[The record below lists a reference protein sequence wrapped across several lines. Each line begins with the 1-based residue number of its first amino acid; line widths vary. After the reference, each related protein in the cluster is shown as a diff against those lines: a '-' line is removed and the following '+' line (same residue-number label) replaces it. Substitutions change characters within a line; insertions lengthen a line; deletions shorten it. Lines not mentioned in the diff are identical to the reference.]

1 MANDIA
7 EAAGAILASLN
18 ENTAFPEHLA
28 RRFSLDEGYAVQ
40 FELLRRRKAQ
50 GDVHVGWK
58 VGLTSR
64 AMQLQQGVH
73 EPCLGHLVEAGHVS
87 SPAVFR
93 FDELMA
99 PGFENELCIR
109 LGAPLDGGANAES
122 ARSAIDAIAPAIE
135 VVEKRGVFNA
145 DLPLAF
151 AGNAQQRAFVTGEF
165 VPLADDADPAT
176 VEVEIFVNGRSQECA
191 LGAEVLGSPHQLG
204 GLAGAQAG
212 GLRPRSPRRR
222 SDHVGFVH
230 PAVRHRERRS
240 DTRRIQWPRR
250 RRDRNRVTP
259 EHAYA
264 MNAAGSWWAP
274 NRSSCSGVWNSNLP
288 LEAGNRCPGGHP
300 AAPHPPP

>member
-1 MANDIA
+1 MANHVA
-7 EAAGAILASLN
+7 EAAEAILAALR
-18 ENTAFPEHLA
+18 ENTGFPEHLA
-28 RRFSLDEGYAVQ
+28 RRLTLDEGYAVQ

-64 AMQLQQGVH
+64 AMQIQQGVH

-109 LGAPLDGGANAES
+109 LGSPLDGGACAES

-151 AGNAQQRAFVTGEF
+151 AGNAQQCAFVTGEF
-165 VPLADDADPAT
+165 VPLAGDADPAA
-176 VEVEIFVNGRSQECA
+176 VEVEVFVNGRSRERA
-191 LGAEVLGSPHQLG
+191 LGAEVLGSPINSVVW
-204 GLAGAQAG
+204 LARKLASFGH
-212 GLRPRSPRRR
+212 GLRPGDLIMSGSFTGQYAIAKGDRIRADFS
-222 SDHVGFVH
+222 GLG
-230 PAVRHRERRS
+230 AVE
-240 DTRRIQWPRR
+240 I
-250 RRDRNRVTP
+250 
-259 EHAYA
+259 
-264 MNAAGSWWAP
+264 
-274 NRSSCSGVWNSNLP
+274 SCG
-288 LEAGNRCPGGHP
+288 
-300 AAPHPPP
+300 

>member
-7 EAAGAILASLN
+7 GAAEAILAALR
-18 ENTAFPEHLA
+18 ENTVFPESLS
-28 RRFSLDEGYAVQ
+28 RRLTLDEGYAVQ
-40 FELLRRRKAQ
+40 FDLLRRRKAR

-93 FDELMA
+93 FDDLMA

-109 LGAPLDGGANAES
+109 LRAPLDGGANAES

-151 AGNAQQRAFVTGEF
+151 AGNAQQRASSRGNSFRSPTTPIPRPSRSRSSSTAGAGSARSA
-165 VPLADDADPAT
+165 PKCWAPPSTRWSGWRASWRASAT
-176 VEVEIFVNGRSQECA
+176 VSK
-191 LGAEVLGSPHQLG
+191 
-204 GLAGAQAG
+204 
-212 GLRPRSPRRR
+212 
-222 SDHVGFVH
+222 
-230 PAVRHRERRS
+230 PA
-240 DTRRIQWPRR
+240 I
-250 RRDRNRVTP
+250 
-259 EHAYA
+259 
-264 MNAAGSWWAP
+264 
-274 NRSSCSGVWNSNLP
+274 
-288 LEAGNRCPGGHP
+288 
-300 AAPHPPP
+300 